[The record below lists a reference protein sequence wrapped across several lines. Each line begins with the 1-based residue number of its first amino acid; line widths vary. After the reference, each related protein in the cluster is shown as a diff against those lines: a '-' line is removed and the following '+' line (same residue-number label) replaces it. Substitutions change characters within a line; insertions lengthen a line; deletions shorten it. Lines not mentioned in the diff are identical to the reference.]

1 MGDLILAESAECLRA
16 VVLANAV
23 DKTSRAGSP
32 LEAGKYVECRQEWW
46 GFLLLAWQLKFVSH
60 GGVNKFRKRAAIPR

>member
-1 MGDLILAESAECLRA
+1 MGDLILAESAECVRA
-16 VVLANAV
+16 IVLANGV

-46 GFLLLAWQLKFVSH
+46 GFCCSR
-60 GGVNKFRKRAAIPR
+60 GS